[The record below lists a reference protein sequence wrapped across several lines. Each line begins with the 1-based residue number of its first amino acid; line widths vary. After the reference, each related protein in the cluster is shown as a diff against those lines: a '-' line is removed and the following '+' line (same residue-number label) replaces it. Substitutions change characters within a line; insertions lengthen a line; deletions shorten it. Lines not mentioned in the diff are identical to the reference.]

1 MNGGSG
7 GAAAHSP
14 HGSLCVALLSP
25 VATARMRTNAGP
37 DALANPPRVSADEGA
52 MEGWK
57 SKATRGSAPGMH
69 RLSQV
74 MALS

>member
-37 DALANPPRVSADEGA
+37 DALANPSRVSADEGA
-52 MEGWK
+52 MEK
-57 SKATRGSAPGMH
+57 TTMVRHVVVATLR
-69 RLSQV
+69 
-74 MALS
+74 MA